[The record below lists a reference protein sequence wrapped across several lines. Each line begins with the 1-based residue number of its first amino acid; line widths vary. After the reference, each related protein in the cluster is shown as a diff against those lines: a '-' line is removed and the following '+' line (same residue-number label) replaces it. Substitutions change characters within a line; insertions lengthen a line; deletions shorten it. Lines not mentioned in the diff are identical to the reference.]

1 MASQREGSLL
11 SSSGSLAGLIVSMTC
26 VEVSIER
33 ISDCIKKGRMINYS
47 PPATKHKK
55 YDHGLSLF
63 SPGGK
68 QTNVWLFPQIL
79 CHSEKY
85 FFQAIFI
92 FINMTF

>member
-1 MASQREGSLL
+1 MSMAY
-11 SSSGSLAGLIVSMTC
+11 
-26 VEVSIER
+26 VEVSIKR
-33 ISDCIKKGRMINYS
+33 ISDCIKKKGRMINYS

-55 YDHGLSLF
+55 YDHGLSLS

-85 FFQAIFI
+85 SLQAVLIFI
-92 FINMTF
+92 DMTI